1 MNEAALDLTD
11 SSSGGQNGSTV
22 SAKHHDNRCW
32 PTERTV
38 GRIYNADRSEYVCIK
53 QSNFDNVH
61 KDGWW
66 IDGSTMTSTAWLI
79 AAELS
84 SNQGAGDS
92 VTTAGAILSSRWME
106 MIMNRRTNNH
116 KGTTQQPASDKWII
130 PWIIDEHWTWFE
142 VDHTAA
148 IITLHTDKRSILS
161 SNRIF
166 RDRLNTTSSKLMHYI
181 RQRESSRSQGRLKR
195 PWNILY
201 KMSVDDAPA
210 GDCGIAVI
218 NSIRKTLKLAP
229 ITRTEIKQRMVT
241 SVEKTVDSHNNRIND
256 DGVNMCIKDS
266 LGSIWKLGT
275 ARNWDSNS
283 IDSRQLSLMLQ

>member
-1 MNEAALDLTD
+1 MARLRLQSICHFTRIPNSSRAPPYGPSLIRREIFHSIGPRPEGFNFQLVPRVSTSTTWETD

-116 KGTTQQPASDKWII
+116 KGT
-130 PWIIDEHWTWFE
+130 
-142 VDHTAA
+142 
-148 IITLHTDKRSILS
+148 
-161 SNRIF
+161 
-166 RDRLNTTSSKLMHYI
+166 
-181 RQRESSRSQGRLKR
+181 
-195 PWNILY
+195 
-201 KMSVDDAPA
+201 
-210 GDCGIAVI
+210 
-218 NSIRKTLKLAP
+218 
-229 ITRTEIKQRMVT
+229 
-241 SVEKTVDSHNNRIND
+241 
-256 DGVNMCIKDS
+256 
-266 LGSIWKLGT
+266 
-275 ARNWDSNS
+275 
-283 IDSRQLSLMLQ
+283 